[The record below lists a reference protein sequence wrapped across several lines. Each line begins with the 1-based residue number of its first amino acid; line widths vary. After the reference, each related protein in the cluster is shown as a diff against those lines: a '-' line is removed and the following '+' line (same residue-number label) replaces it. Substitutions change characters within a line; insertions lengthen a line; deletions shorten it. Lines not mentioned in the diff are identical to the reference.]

1 MRTSH
6 RTRTAR
12 TARAPHAP
20 RTLTARSPH
29 APRTLTARAPHAH
42 RIRPARAPQATSH
55 IKTGAAAGMDAEDV
69 LVGPLNSRVQF
80 ERVKVS
86 Q

>member
-1 MRTSH
+1 MSTSHGTHTAPTRHAH
-6 RTRTAR
+6 RTRT
-12 TARAPHAP
+12 TRAPHD
-20 RTLTARSPH
+20 TAC
-29 APRTLTARAPHAH
+29 
-42 RIRPARAPQATSH
+42 APQATSH

-86 Q
+86 M

>member
-1 MRTSH
+1 M
-6 RTRTAR
+6 RTAR
-12 TARAPHAP
+12 TPH
-20 RTLTARSPH
+20 T
-29 APRTLTARAPHAH
+29 H
-42 RIRPARAPQATSH
+42 RIRTARAPQATSH
-55 IKTGAAAGMDAEDV
+55 IKTGAVAGMDAEDV